1 MSEAGSTGTTS
12 SRVAIVT
19 GAARGIGAATA
30 TRLARD
36 GFAVAVLDLDESA
49 AKGTVQTIEAA
60 GGRALAVGAD
70 VSDAEQV
77 ESAVAR
83 VVAELGPPTV
93 LVNNAGVIRDNL
105 LFKMTEADW
114 DTVMNVHLRGAFL
127 MSRAVQKHMID
138 AKWGRIVNLS
148 STSALGNRGQAN
160 YAAAK
165 AGLQGFTKTL
175 AIELGKFGVT
185 ANAVAPGFI
194 QTEMTKATAE
204 RSGIPFEDFIKGA
217 TAMIPVA
224 RVGQPE
230 DIANVV
236 SFFVSEGAGFVSGQV
251 LYAAGGPKT

>member
-1 MSEAGSTGTTS
+1 MSEATA
-12 SRVAIVT
+12 RVAIVT

-30 TRLARD
+30 RRLAQD
-36 GFAVAVLDLDESA
+36 GFAVAVLDLDEASA
-49 AKGTVQTIEAA
+49 KSTVEAIEAA
-60 GGRALAVGAD
+60 GGRGLALGAD
-70 VSDAEQV
+70 VSDAAAV
-77 ESAVAR
+77 EAAVER

-105 LFKMTEADW
+105 LFKMTDDDW

-127 MSRAVQKHMID
+127 MTRAVQKHMIE

-160 YAAAK
+160 YSTAK

-185 ANAVAPGFI
+185 ANAIAPGFI
-194 QTEMTKATAE
+194 QTEMTKATAD
-204 RSGIPFEDFIKGA
+204 RMGVPFDDFIAFAAKE
-217 TAMIPVA
+217 IPVQ

-230 DIANVV
+230 DIAHLV

-251 LYAAGGPKT
+251 VYAAGGPKA